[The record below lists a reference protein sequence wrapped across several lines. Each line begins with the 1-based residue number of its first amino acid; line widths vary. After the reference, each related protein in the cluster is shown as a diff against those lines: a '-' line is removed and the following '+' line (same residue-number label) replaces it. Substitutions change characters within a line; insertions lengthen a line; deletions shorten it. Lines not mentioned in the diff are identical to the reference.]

1 MMIQNERILREEN
14 SRLQTSSDE
23 AKKLADSMAKEAKR
37 LETEAKEVKRLAEI
51 VAEEHKMALANV
63 KGSLVAVQK
72 ELQKEKSETEATKS

>member
-37 LETEAKEVKRLAEI
+37 LETEA
-51 VAEEHKMALANV
+51 EEHKMALANV
-63 KGSLVAVQK
+63 KGSLVAV
-72 ELQKEKSETEATKS
+72 